1 MVVPKIVDHH
11 ERRDR
16 IVDAYL
22 AVVARDGGAAATSR
36 AVAAELGVATGG
48 LWHYFDDF
56 DAVVLAAFSRIF
68 ENTTDRI
75 RTRVAGSAGLDA
87 IEGMLREILPL
98 TPLTQGEATVVVT
111 FWGRVAGLPALG
123 PIQSRVED
131 TWRELLGGFIDEAVT
146 AGQLVAHVPKDDLV
160 DALLSLATAQQVE
173 YVVRSSIGTPARQW
187 SLVQHALRPWRVE
200 RST

>member
-1 MVVPKIVDHH
+1 MVPKIVDHS

-22 AVVARDGGAAATSR
+22 SVVARDGGAAATSR

-56 DAVVLAAFSRIF
+56 DAVLLAAFSRIF
-68 ENTTDRI
+68 ENTTTRI
-75 RTRVAGSAGLDA
+75 RERTADSAGLDA
-87 IEGMLREILPL
+87 VEAMLREILPL
-98 TPLTQGEATVVVT
+98 EPLTQREATVVVT

-123 PIQSRVED
+123 AIQSRVEE
-131 TWRELLGGFIDEAVT
+131 TWRDFLGKFIDEAVV
-146 AGQLVAHVPKDDLV
+146 AEELVAQVPREDLV

-187 SLVQHALRPWRVE
+187 SLVQHALRPWRV
-200 RST
+200 RPSS